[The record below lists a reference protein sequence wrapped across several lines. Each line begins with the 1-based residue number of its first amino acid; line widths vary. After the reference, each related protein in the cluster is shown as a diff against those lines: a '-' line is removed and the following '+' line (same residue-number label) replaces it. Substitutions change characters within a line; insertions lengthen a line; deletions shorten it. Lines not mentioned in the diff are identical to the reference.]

1 MAQLKGF
8 RFYYDKDE
16 EFLLNEELV
25 WNHPYRA
32 KRNAKHRLRMY
43 ANLFIRDIKKS
54 MVKQTPQCILCGS
67 SDKLEIDHIIP
78 ISKGGK
84 NELSNMQVLCS
95 KCNNLKR
102 AN

>member
-1 MAQLKGF
+1 MDHFVYALIK
-8 RFYYDKDE
+8 
-16 EFLLNEELV
+16 NEKPIYIGCTS
-25 WNHPYRA
+25 N
-32 KRNAKHRLRMY
+32 
-43 ANLFIRDIKKS
+43 IKNRVRSHKL
-54 MVKQTPQCILCGS
+54 TPQCILCGS